1 MTKFVFCHHAE
12 RADRRNSA
20 EKESKKYP
28 GITVKGEKETRKKT
42 ETLAKMIR
50 GLSDGSVVILGG
62 CSKAIRTASTLAVFT
77 DELQKIFEDKDIIF
91 SEPFNPRTP
100 LGTLR
105 RISEKVISDGKNTIV
120 DFPLRIEEFISLPGQ
135 KGPAVA
141 KRILAGLNRQ
151 VGFFH
156 KFFPRNPMIL
166 VNIGHAPETDA
177 FINFL
182 HKRSGDDIA
191 NLVSFM

>member
-1 MTKFVFCHHAE
+1 MTRFVFCHHAE
-12 RADRRNSA
+12 RADRNPA
-20 EKESKKYP
+20 GKESKKYP

-62 CSKAIRTASTLAVFT
+62 YSKAIRTASTLAVFT
-77 DELQKIFEDKDIIF
+77 DELRKIFEDKDIIF

-105 RISEKVISDGKNTIV
+105 RISEEVKSSDKNRTVV

-141 KRILAGLNRQ
+141 RRILAGLNRQ
-151 VGFFH
+151 VGFFR